1 MAETRSVFDK
11 LIPSSGDGF
20 ISANFRNNYNA
31 LYQMDFLPWRPRAHG
46 AQASLADS
54 GIMVLGIDDA
64 GYRSPV
70 TIQSTVIAIA
80 SGDVTGFTPFP
91 SANPRIDLVYVS
103 GDGTKRITKGVEAA
117 SPVAPK
123 VSGDLIPICQVYQR
137 TTASKILNYEDK
149 DTDTNQ
155 SYILKDVR
163 PSFAPYGTAAGLGGV
178 SVGSKVSG
186 DLLKYDGV
194 NWVNVPKIRL
204 DSQAEANLPVANLN
218 SGTGATSS
226 TFWRGDATWGT
237 PAGGMQYT
245 DTRHYTGVFTRD
257 TSLASGTQAITGVG
271 FSPKEIMFMA
281 SEDGTA
287 GEMSIGFDDKTIP
300 RVLIDW
306 HNSVASSWY
315 GSGTYSIYV
324 RHSAGNDYA
333 GQVLSFDADGFTVN
347 WVRSGTPTGT
357 LTISYRVLR

>member
-11 LIPSSGDGF
+11 TIPSSGDGF
-20 ISANFRNNYNA
+20 TSSNFRNNYNA

-123 VSGDLIPICQVYQR
+123 VSGDLIPICQVYQK

-163 PSFAPYGTAAGLGGV
+163 PSFAPYGTAVPAGTT
-178 SVGSKVSG
+178 GSYTVAFVSG
-186 DLLKYDGV
+186 DTAASVLTVTHALSKKFV
-194 NWVNVPKIRL
+194 AIQVF
-204 DSQAEANLPVANLN
+204 DSGDKVVIPTNI
-218 SGTGATSS
+218 TATSASVS
-226 TFWRGDATWGT
+226 TVDLTGFPIAGTWN
-237 PAGGMQYT
+237 
-245 DTRHYTGVFTRD
+245 V
-257 TSLASGTQAITGVG
+257 
-271 FSPKEIMFMA
+271 
-281 SEDGTA
+281 
-287 GEMSIGFDDKTIP
+287 
-300 RVLIDW
+300 RV
-306 HNSVASSWY
+306 VA
-315 GSGTYSIYV
+315 
-324 RHSAGNDYA
+324 
-333 GQVLSFDADGFTVN
+333 
-347 WVRSGTPTGT
+347 
-357 LTISYRVLR
+357 